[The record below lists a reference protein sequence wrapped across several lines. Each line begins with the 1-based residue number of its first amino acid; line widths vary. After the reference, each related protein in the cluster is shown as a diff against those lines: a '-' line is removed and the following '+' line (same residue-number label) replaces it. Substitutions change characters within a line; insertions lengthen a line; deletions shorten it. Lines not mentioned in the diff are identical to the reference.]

1 MSCSPERP
9 MSAALQKR
17 ISFFKMERLKSEDAS
32 LAAAA
37 HSDSEMIEAK
47 KEERAESARR
57 RLSNRMQKVYAYHT
71 KCTIHGILTLFLR
84 LERRRSRRHGTS
96 ALCYD
101 DDDAVGGA
109 SDSEALTPTVDE
121 LSGTA
126 LIVNKDEVK
135 QKMKEL
141 ERLFKLK
148 KKVQSQEERH

>member
-1 MSCSPERP
+1 

-32 LAAAA
+32 LAAA

-47 KEERAESARR
+47 KEKRAESARR
-57 RLSNRMQKVYAYHT
+57 RLSDRMQKVYAYHT

-101 DDDAVGGA
+101 DDGGA

-148 KKVQSQEERH
+148 KKVQSQEEKH